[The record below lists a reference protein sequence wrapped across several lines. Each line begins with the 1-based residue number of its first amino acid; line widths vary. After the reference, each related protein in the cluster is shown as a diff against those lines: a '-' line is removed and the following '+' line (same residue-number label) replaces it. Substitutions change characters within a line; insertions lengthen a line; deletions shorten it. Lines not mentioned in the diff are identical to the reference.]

1 MSGHELARMGD
12 IIDAEVDPRNDKIDS
27 LERQVAKLRGELS
40 DVRHE
45 LTRVREDSNRALT
58 ALRQQLSPLYR
69 ALQRVFGELDD
80 AGVPEVGGPSAA
92 ASASSSPGTA
102 TPDARVTAVWESWK
116 SRLSPACG
124 KVIDALL
131 LHGEL
136 NSVQIKVA
144 ARLGTSTVSECITRL
159 NKASLLDK
167 NGGKFSLK
175 AL

>member
-1 MSGHELARMGD
+1 MGEILEAGDARD
-12 IIDAEVDPRNDKIDS
+12 DQIDA

-40 DVRHE
+40 DTRHE

-80 AGVPEVGGPSAA
+80 AGVADVAGPAA
-92 ASASSSPGTA
+92 ASQGFSPAAVSGS
-102 TPDARVTAVWESWK
+102 DAKVAAVWAAWK
-116 SRLSPACG
+116 LKVSPACG

-131 LHGEL
+131 EHGEL

-144 ARLGTSTVSECITRL
+144 ARLGTSTVSDSIWKL
-159 NKASLLDK
+159 NKLGLITK
-167 NGGKFSLK
+167 NGGRISLK